1 MENERYA
8 VNGYY
13 GTDSNGHPQGLAE
26 DFKTDDWSK
35 VEEQAHEMLGK
46 GNIVEIVDERTGG
59 STVLDPDL
67 YFEDFQGEF
76 PVKPNDLSNGV
87 LVIEGFK
94 DIDLK
99 TEGTVNLETTTEE
112 YLGGMDMDGH
122 ERKDNFGQ
130 SKQTITFRY
139 DAENDVIRRED
150 SENLY
155 DMEGDPVTAD
165 EAAREI
171 KEFSEKT
178 EHDGDLRVF
187 VAKGYGEERTEK
199 PLEKEGTT
207 IMAENETPSLPRK
220 IDKIPEEAEKV
231 AGYTVD
237 HGSHGDEYWYD
248 STNFYK
254 TPDGK
259 FYEEHLEGYM
269 GDLTFLEVTEANV
282 ISSMAQAEEHSKHQY
297 GSHEA
302 YRSYTDYSVTMPYVP
317 ETEAVKEWHNYGDVG
332 FLDEGGVQVKS
343 TEREGTFD
351 VVMVIPHPEDDTKAF
366 AGHTTIDVSDY
377 REDESVMER
386 AREAWGN
393 AEISDEE
400 LAAIA
405 AENGGLIEMSM
416 TAFNENGAQAGYA
429 MSLEAYEVDKL
440 TLARGL
446 EEMGIDT
453 NGRLAEL
460 ETEEAQ
466 RKVQEENDKLNYML
480 LSRLQQDCKYVL
492 NIIDGGYSESLRA
505 SKKHLWA
512 GDPDKQISK
521 MRELYDSFDDDKK
534 PEWITEEEIDS
545 YAEYFTALQEKES
558 AERPNRDL
566 ADKIEQV
573 MFERGE
579 YDFGESDRVRWLDN
593 VPNAYDLADYPALLD
608 SARERVTDCI
618 ESALDGKANEEI
630 GGIQPL
636 MEYLNDQINEMVEED
651 ELIPTCEKLL
661 SELNALENGQ
671 EVTDPVLNAKTASEL
686 SEALSSAEI
695 TEETLEALKEN
706 FTVAPMQE
714 YLEETYGR
722 LGYELELE
730 NASITVQEYD
740 DEVWGTNEEEL
751 KEEENNITADV
762 EEYLNSVD
770 PLIAVDKDGNV
781 APLPFYQT
789 EEGEL
794 ITAKELVEK
803 VHELIPE
810 TVPVTEYGR
819 TIDNDW
825 YSPPYTE
832 EREST
837 ADVIADIDVIDEM
850 NIHVDWNCDKVRTE
864 YINEQNTKTAC
875 EMIDSMYCSV
885 VRNDAGTYDVV
896 DNMSGDFKAINCKDL
911 SEVVEALEESIQK
924 DLLDYMAS
932 ELSRTD
938 YAETTSVPTTAQE
951 WVQFASQPENQEFVE
966 GNKTVFEQIALVA
979 DTEAQKAASID
990 NTAKFFNPEQ
1000 YAYYTFNI
1008 NNMVNDDKVL
1018 ALHGEKYEPT
1028 EEAKAILSD
1037 SKSFG
1042 MYKFEL
1048 NGDNGTYDLVKLDDI
1063 KASREAELS
1072 QTLADFTS
1080 QFGVQLEEVNKFSYS
1095 TGYALY
1101 DTETGDYLQRDSY
1114 DSKTFYSADTVLT
1127 ALNEKVERIKEDL
1140 SEECEA
1146 FLATKNRYGADT
1158 RVPETAA
1165 EWVAF
1170 AGRPQNKEFA
1180 ESHKFE
1186 LDVMRLEHSPR
1197 EASLDKA
1204 YEIQKERT
1212 AEQTKEIKNP
1222 EKDKPKKEFVGKD

>member
-1 MENERYA
+1 MDNERYS
-8 VNGYY
+8 VSGYN
-13 GTDSNGHPQGLAE
+13 GTDSNGHPLGLAE

-46 GNIVEIVDERTGG
+46 GNVVEIVDERTGG

-76 PVKPNDLSNGV
+76 PVKPQDLDNGV
-87 LVIEGFK
+87 IILEGYK

-99 TEGTVNLETTTEE
+99 SEGSVVLETTSED
-112 YLGGMDMDGH
+112 YVGGFDYEGH
-122 ERKDNFGQ
+122 EMKDNFTQ
-130 SKQTITFRY
+130 SKQTITFSY
-139 DAENDVIRRED
+139 DKENDVIRRDD

-155 DMEGDPVTAD
+155 AMEGDPVTAD

-171 KEFSEKT
+171 KEFTEKA

-187 VAKGYGEERTEK
+187 VAQGYGENRTEK
-199 PLEKEGTT
+199 PLVKEDTT
-207 IMAENETPSLPRK
+207 VPFIKEEEPSLPRK
-220 IDKIPEEAEKV
+220 IDKIPEDAEEV
-231 AGYTVD
+231 AKYIVD
-237 HGSHGDEYWYD
+237 HGSHGDEAWSDY
-248 STNFYK
+248 TTFYK

-269 GDLTFLEVTEANV
+269 GDLTFLEVTEADV

-386 AREAWGN
+386 AREAWGD

-405 AENGGLIEMSM
+405 VESNGLIEMSM

-446 EEMGIDT
+446 EELGIDT

-466 RKVQEENDKLNYML
+466 RRVAEENNKLNYML

-492 NIIDGGYSESLRA
+492 NTIDSGDSASLRA
-505 SKKHLWA
+505 SQKHLWA

-521 MRELYDSFDDDKK
+521 MRELYDSFEDDQK
-534 PEWITEEEIDS
+534 PEWITEEEIDG
-545 YAEYFTALQEKES
+545 YAERFAVLQEKES
-558 AERPNRDL
+558 TERPNRDL

-579 YDFGESDRVRWLDN
+579 YDFGEGDRVRWLDN
-593 VPNAYDLADYPALLD
+593 IPNAYDLADSPALLD
-608 SARERVTDCI
+608 SARQRVTDCI

-636 MEYLNDQINEMVEED
+636 MEYLNDQINEMDEED

-661 SELNALENGQ
+661 SEMDSLENGQ
-671 EVTDPVLNAKTASEL
+671 TVTDPVLKAQTAAEL
-686 SEALSSAEI
+686 EEALSSAEI
-695 TEETLEALKEN
+695 DEQTLEALKEN
-706 FTVAPMQE
+706 FKVVPMRD
-714 YLEETYGR
+714 YLEETYDNA
-722 LGYELELE
+722 GYEFEIERDTISIQGYEAAYEYWRTDEKELE
-730 NASITVQEYD
+730 DAA
-740 DEVWGTNEEEL
+740 EEIVSSV
-751 KEEENNITADV
+751 NNYI
-762 EEYLNSVD
+762 NSVE
-770 PLIAVDKDGNV
+770 PILAVDKDGGV
-781 APLPFYQT
+781 TPLPFYQT
-789 EEGEL
+789 EDGNL
-794 ITAKELVEK
+794 ITAKELEEK
-803 VHELIPE
+803 VNELVPE

-825 YSPPYTE
+825 YSPPETE
-832 EREST
+832 ERESE
-837 ADVIADIDVIDEM
+837 ADVICNLDIAEEM
-850 NIHVDWNCDKVRTE
+850 KANIEWCIDKVKTE
-864 YINEQNTKTAC
+864 YINEQNTQLAC
-875 EMIDSMYCSV
+875 EIIDAAYCSV

-896 DNMSGDFKAINCKDL
+896 DGMTGDFRAINCEDL
-911 SEVVEALEESIQK
+911 SQVFEEVDFTKEATTEQLALISDSEALK
-924 DLLDYMAS
+924 
-932 ELSRTD
+932 
-938 YAETTSVPTTAQE
+938 
-951 WVQFASQPENQEFVE
+951 
-966 GNKTVFEQIALVA
+966 K
-979 DTEAQKAASID
+979 ASIE

-1000 YAYYTFNI
+1000 FPYYTFNI
-1008 NNMVNDDKVL
+1008 NSMVNDDKVL
-1018 ALHGEKYEPT
+1018 ALHGERYEPT
-1028 EEAKAILSD
+1028 AEAKEILTD
-1037 SKSFG
+1037 GKHFG
-1042 MYKFEL
+1042 AYQFALDDK
-1048 NGDNGTYDLVKLDDI
+1048 NGTYNLVSVEDVRAAK
-1063 KASREAELS
+1063 EAELS
-1072 QTLADFTS
+1072 RSFTDLTE
-1080 QFGVQLEEVNKFSYS
+1080 QFDVELEPIYATPTSPIPSSYF
-1095 TGYALY
+1095 LY
-1101 DTETGDYLQRDSY
+1101 DNEAGDYLVGESFRNVEE
-1114 DSKTFYSADTVLT
+1114 AME
-1127 ALNEKVERIKEDL
+1127 ALSEKVERIKEDL
-1140 SEECEA
+1140 TEECEE
-1146 FLATKNRYGADT
+1146 FLATKSRDGADT
-1158 RVPETAA
+1158 RVPETTA

-1222 EKDKPKKEFVGKD
+1222 EKDKPKKGFVGKD

>member
-8 VNGYY
+8 VSGYY

-76 PVKPNDLSNGV
+76 PVKPHDLDNGV
-87 LVIEGFK
+87 IILEGYK

-99 TEGTVNLETTTEE
+99 SEGSVNLETTSED
-112 YLGGMDMDGH
+112 YVGGLDSDGH
-122 ERKDNFGQ
+122 ERKDNFTQ

-171 KEFSEKT
+171 KEFTEKA

-187 VAKGYGEERTEK
+187 VAQGYGEDRTEK
-199 PLEKEGTT
+199 PLVKEDTT
-207 IMAENETPSLPRK
+207 APFTKEEEPSLPRR
-220 IDKIPEEAEKV
+220 IDKIPEDAEKV
-231 AGYTVD
+231 AEYTVD
-237 HGSHGDEYWYD
+237 HGSHGDEAWSDY
-248 STNFYK
+248 TTFYK

-269 GDLTFLEVTEANV
+269 GDKVFLEVTEANV

-317 ETEAVKEWHNYGDVG
+317 ETEAVKEWHNYGDRSY
-332 FLDEGGVQVKS
+332 LDEGGIQVKE
-343 TEREGTFD
+343 TDREGLLD
-351 VVMVIPHPEDDTKAF
+351 VVLLYQHPEDENKMY

-377 REDESVMER
+377 RNNEEFMER
-386 AREAWGN
+386 AVEEFGLN
-393 AEISDEE
+393 ASADKE
-400 LAAIA
+400 LAVIV
-405 AENGGLIEMSM
+405 AEYEGLVELSM

-429 MSLEAYEVDKL
+429 MDIKAYEVDKL

-492 NIIDGGYSESLRA
+492 NSIDGGYSESLRA
-505 SKKHLWA
+505 SEKHLWA

-534 PEWITEEEIDS
+534 PEWITEEEIDG
-545 YAEYFTALQEKES
+545 YAERFVVLQEKES

-579 YDFGESDRVRWLDN
+579 YDFGEGDRVRWLDN
-593 VPNAYDLADYPALLD
+593 VPNAYDLADSPALLD
-608 SARERVTDCI
+608 SARERVTVCI
-618 ESALDGKANEEI
+618 ESALDGKAGDEI

-661 SELNALENGQ
+661 SELNELENGGK
-671 EVTDPVLNAKTASEL
+671 EASDPVLKAQTVTEL
-686 SEALSSAEI
+686 EEALSSAEVS
-695 TEETLEALKEN
+695 EQTLEALKEN
-706 FTVAPMQE
+706 FRIVPMRD
-714 YLEETYGR
+714 YLEETYDSA
-722 LGYELELE
+722 GYEFEIESDTISIKGYEGDYEYGDEWHTDEKELE
-730 NASITVQEYD
+730 DAAEEIVSEVNDYINTVEPI
-740 DEVWGTNEEEL
+740 L
-751 KEEENNITADV
+751 
-762 EEYLNSVD
+762 
-770 PLIAVDKDGNV
+770 AVDKDGGV
-781 APLPFYQT
+781 TPLPFYQT
-789 EEGEL
+789 EDGNLLTTKEFEE
-794 ITAKELVEK
+794 KVYELV
-803 VHELIPE
+803 PE

-825 YSPPYTE
+825 YSPPETE
-832 EREST
+832 ERDSE
-837 ADVIADIDVIDEM
+837 ADVICDLDIAEEM
-850 NIHVDWNCDKVRTE
+850 KANIEWCIDKVKTD
-864 YINEQNTKTAC
+864 YINEQNTKLAC
-875 EMIDSMYCSV
+875 EVIDAAYCSV

-896 DNMSGDFKAINCKDL
+896 DGMTGDFRAINCEDL
-911 SEVVEALEESIQK
+911 SQVFEEVDFTKEATTEQLALISDSEALK
-924 DLLDYMAS
+924 
-932 ELSRTD
+932 
-938 YAETTSVPTTAQE
+938 
-951 WVQFASQPENQEFVE
+951 
-966 GNKTVFEQIALVA
+966 K
-979 DTEAQKAASID
+979 ASIE

-1000 YAYYTFNI
+1000 FPYYTFNI
-1008 NNMVNDDKVL
+1008 NSMVNDDKVL
-1018 ALHGEKYEPT
+1018 ALHGERYEPT
-1028 EEAKAILSD
+1028 AEAKEILTD
-1037 SKSFG
+1037 GKHFG
-1042 MYKFEL
+1042 AYQFALDDK
-1048 NGDNGTYDLVKLDDI
+1048 NGTYDLVSVEDVRTAK
-1063 KASREAELS
+1063 EAELS
-1072 QTLADFTS
+1072 RSFTDLTE
-1080 QFGVQLEEVNKFSYS
+1080 QFDVELEPIYAAPTSPIPSSYF
-1095 TGYALY
+1095 LY
-1101 DTETGDYLQRDSY
+1101 DNEAGDYLVGESFRNVEE
-1114 DSKTFYSADTVLT
+1114 AME
-1127 ALNEKVERIKEDL
+1127 ALSEKVERIKEDL
-1140 SEECEA
+1140 TEECEE
-1146 FLATKNRYGADT
+1146 FLATKNRDGADT
-1158 RVPETAA
+1158 RVPETTA

-1222 EKDKPKKEFVGKD
+1222 EKDKPKKGFVGKD

>member
-1 MENERYA
+1 MDNERYS
-8 VNGYY
+8 VSGYY
-13 GTDSNGHPQGLAE
+13 GADSNGHPQGLAE

-76 PVKPNDLSNGV
+76 PVKPHDLDNGV
-87 LVIEGFK
+87 IILEGYK

-99 TEGTVNLETTTEE
+99 SEGSVNLETTSED
-112 YLGGMDMDGH
+112 YVGGLDSDGH
-122 ERKDNFGQ
+122 ERKDNFTQ

-171 KEFSEKT
+171 KEFTEKA

-187 VAKGYGEERTEK
+187 VAQGYGEDRTEK
-199 PLEKEGTT
+199 PLVNEDTTAPFIKE
-207 IMAENETPSLPRK
+207 EEPSLPRR
-220 IDKIPEEAEKV
+220 IDKIPEDAEKV
-231 AGYTVD
+231 AEYTVD
-237 HGSHGDEYWYD
+237 HGSHGDEAWSDY
-248 STNFYK
+248 TTFYK

-269 GDLTFLEVTEANV
+269 GDKTFLEVTEANV

-302 YRSYTDYSVTMPYVP
+302 YRSYTDYSVTMPY
-317 ETEAVKEWHNYGDVG
+317 EALKDWHNYGDRSY
-332 FLDEGGVQVKS
+332 LDEGGVQVKG
-343 TEREGTFD
+343 TDREGSFD
-351 VVMVIPHPEDDTKAF
+351 VVLLYQHPEDENKMY

-377 REDESVMER
+377 RNNEEFMEN
-386 AREAWGN
+386 AVEAFGELN
-393 AEISDEE
+393 VSDKE
-400 LAAIA
+400 LAAIV
-405 AENGGLIEMSM
+405 AEYEGLVELSM

-429 MSLEAYEVDKL
+429 MDIKAYEVDKL

-466 RKVQEENDKLNYML
+466 HKVQEENDKLNYML

-492 NIIDGGYSESLRA
+492 NSIDGGYSESLRA
-505 SKKHLWA
+505 SEKHLWA

-534 PEWITEEEIDS
+534 PEWITEEEIDG
-545 YAEYFTALQEKES
+545 YAERFVALQEKES

-579 YDFGESDRVRWLDN
+579 YDFGEGDRVRWLDN
-593 VPNAYDLADYPALLD
+593 VPNAYDLADSPALLD
-608 SARERVTDCI
+608 SARERVTVCI

-661 SELNALENGQ
+661 SELNALKIEQ
-671 EVTDPVLNAKTASEL
+671 EITDPIRNAKTASEL
-686 SEALSSAEI
+686 SEALSGAEI
-695 TEETLEALKEN
+695 TETEALFEALKEN
-706 FTVAPMQE
+706 FTVAAMQE

-730 NASITVQEYD
+730 NASITVQAYD
-740 DEVWGTNEEEL
+740 DEEWGTNEEEL

-781 APLPFYQT
+781 TPLPFYQT
-789 EEGEL
+789 EEEF

-803 VHELIPE
+803 AHELIPE

-850 NIHVDWNCDKVRTE
+850 NGYVDWNCDKVRTE

-911 SEVVEALEESIQK
+911 SEVIEALEEPIQK

-938 YAETTSVPTTAQE
+938 YAETANVPTTAQE

-966 GNKTVFEQIALVA
+966 GNKTAFEQIALVA

-990 NTAKFFNPEQ
+990 DTAKFFNPEQ

-1018 ALHGEKYEPT
+1018 AFHGDRYEPT

-1048 NGDNGTYDLVKLDDI
+1048 NDNNGTYDLVKLDDI
-1063 KASREAELS
+1063 RAGREAELS

-1080 QFGVQLEEVNKFSYS
+1080 QFGVQLEEVSKYGN
-1095 TGYALY
+1095 TTDYALY
-1101 DTETGDYLQRDSY
+1101 DTEAGDYLRRDSY
-1114 DSKTFYSADTVLT
+1114 DSKAFYSVESVLT

-1146 FLATKNRYGADT
+1146 FLATKNRDGADT
-1158 RVPETAA
+1158 RVPETPA

-1170 AGRPQNKEFA
+1170 AGRPQNREFA

-1186 LDVMRLEHSPR
+1186 LDVMRLEHTPR
-1197 EASLDKA
+1197 EASLTKA
-1204 YEIQKERT
+1204 YEAQTKA
-1212 AEQTKEIKNP
+1212 AEQSKEMKNP
-1222 EKDKPKKEFVGKD
+1222 DKSKRDFVGKD